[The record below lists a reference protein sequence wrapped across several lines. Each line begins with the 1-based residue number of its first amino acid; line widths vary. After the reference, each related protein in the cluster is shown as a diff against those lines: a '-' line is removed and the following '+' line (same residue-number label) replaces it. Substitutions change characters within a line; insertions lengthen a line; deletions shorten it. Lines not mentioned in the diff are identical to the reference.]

1 MKKLVSLLLALC
13 LVCLSTA
20 ALAAGADITGDWYGT
35 MYGMGVTLTLNAD
48 NTYKLLMG
56 ENELPGTY
64 ELKDGIVYMD
74 GDTDAA
80 NGFVYDGTTL
90 VNEKQSVT
98 FTRDAEAAQSITL
111 AEVNTEAKL
120 EDFAGEWVCKYVSM
134 NGMVVDVTAIPVEQL
149 GASQIPGMKIEGNTM
164 ILTGLESMT
173 GANPLEMEFADGA
186 LSIDLGKML
195 AEASQ
200 SAGMDLSSLGLDN
213 LQMTLGVMLL
223 KDGMASLYINAMG
236 QEIAFIFEPAPAA
249 AETPA
254 A

>member
-1 MKKLVSLLLALC
+1 MKKLVSLILALC

-20 ALAAGADITGDWYGT
+20 VLAEGADITGNWYGT
-35 MYGMGVTLTLNAD
+35 MYGMSVTLTLNAD

-56 ENELPGTY
+56 ENEIPGTY

-134 NGMVVDVTAIPVEQL
+134 NGMVSAIKGFAYKCGSTMVSSGILAILAATGYIANAIGGQPDSAMFAINSLRFAIPALTCVIIIVCLLFNPIE
-149 GASQIPGMKIEGNTM
+149 PHEMKEH
-164 ILTGLESMT
+164 LK
-173 GANPLEMEFADGA
+173 ANDE
-186 LSIDLGKML
+186 
-195 AEASQ
+195 
-200 SAGMDLSSLGLDN
+200 
-213 LQMTLGVMLL
+213 V
-223 KDGMASLYINAMG
+223 
-236 QEIAFIFEPAPAA
+236 
-249 AETPA
+249 
-254 A
+254 

>member
-1 MKKLVSLLLALC
+1 MKKLVSLILALC

-120 EDFAGEWVCKYVSM
+120 EDFAGEWVCRYVSM
-134 NGMVVDVTAIPVEQL
+134 SGMVVDVNSIPVEQL
-149 GASQIPGMKIEGNTM
+149 GASQIPGMKIEGNT
-164 ILTGLESMT
+164 IQLT
-173 GANPLEMEFADGA
+173 
-186 LSIDLGKML
+186 IDLGKML

-200 SAGMDLSSLGLDN
+200 SAGMDLSSLGLDG

-223 KDGMASLYINAMG
+223 KDGMAALYINAMG
-236 QEIAFIFEPAPAA
+236 QEIAFVFEPAAAA